1 MMSLSILKS
10 TLRIA
15 VPSRGHEIGPE
26 SSSCWY
32 ESRSTVEN
40 SRSPGV
46 GSAIA
51 FSCPCSRNIPLQRG
65 QVWTFAWPTGFNS
78 RGCGITRT
86 VHGTSRSTAAKYDAK
101 SKTPEARCLGRF
113 RTPLVFHLPAVAAD
127 VIDAGDV
134 ENSATNPL
142 SAQFHV
148 FAGAK
153 TAERAA
159 VDVSGDDAAGCIVAQ
174 PDRSGAVVDAV
185 D

>member
-1 MMSLSILKS
+1 MMLLSILKS

-15 VPSRGHEIGPE
+15 VRSRGHEIGPE

-78 RGCGITRT
+78 R
-86 VHGTSRSTAAKYDAK
+86 VAASRGQFTAPPDQLPRSMTQKTKRPRRDASGVVVK
-101 SKTPEARCLGRF
+101 RWF
-113 RTPLVFHLPAVAAD
+113 RLPAVAAD
-127 VIDAGDV
+127 VVDAGDV
-134 ENSATNPL
+134 EDSAANPL
-142 SAQFHV
+142 AGQFHV
-148 FAGAK
+148 
-153 TAERAA
+153 
-159 VDVSGDDAAGCIVAQ
+159 
-174 PDRSGAVVDAV
+174 
-185 D
+185 